1 MKKFFLP
8 FLLILAAASCEDELQ
23 APSDGMPETVLLLD
37 GWISSLDSLHTLK
50 VAESSLSK
58 GLIEAKDVKVSIY
71 VNGVLKD
78 ESDSVVAHSSITS
91 EFILKALLAPGDMVE
106 VRAESPAGHASASSV
121 IMPAPSVSNAS
132 YDGILRMSYYD
143 YSNKREGTFELFRFD
158 LHDSPGN
165 RDVYRIGLFRTSDF
179 VLLADDVD
187 DEYPYPSSKPVGW
200 TQHNPMQPY
209 EAYNMLEPAMKI
221 DWGRA
226 DYSNSNFTL
235 FTDRFFD
242 GDTYRVSV
250 LSLPYVTPSYGYGG
264 RETWAIREKAIV
276 RVESVSE
283 EAYRYYADVEYA
295 KGGTSVIPMFYEPPI
310 LPSNVDGGIGFV
322 CFASATELVCDLP
335 EELIGWR
342 AENPEEKD

>member
-1 MKKFFLP
+1 MKKYILP
-8 FLLILAAASCEDELQ
+8 ILFILAATACEDEIQ

-37 GWISSLDSLHTLK
+37 GWISSADSLHTIK
-50 VAESSLSK
+50 VAASSLSA
-58 GLIEAKDVKVSIY
+58 GFIEAKDVKVSIY
-71 VNGVLKD
+71 VNGVLMD
-78 ESDSVVAHSSITS
+78 ESDSVIVQNFLTS
-91 EFILKALLAPGDMVE
+91 EYVLKALFNPGDEVE
-106 VRAESPAGHASASSV
+106 VRADSPIGHASASSV

-132 YDGILRMSYYD
+132 YDGTLRMSYYE

-179 VLLADDVD
+179 VLVADDA
-187 DEYPYPSSKPVGW
+187 DEDNPNYGAKPIGW
-200 TQHNPMQPY
+200 TNHNPIEPY
-209 EAYNMLEPAMKI
+209 DAFNMLEPAMKI
-221 DWGRA
+221 DWGKA

-242 GDTYRVSV
+242 GETYRVSV
-250 LSLPYVTPSYGYGG
+250 LSLPYDVTYRYSN
-264 RETWAIREKAIV
+264 RETWALREKVIV
-276 RVESVSE
+276 RAEAVSE
-283 EAYRYYADVEYA
+283 EAYRYYSDVEYA
-295 KGGTSVIPMFYEPPI
+295 IGGSSVIPMFYEPPI
-310 LPSNVDGGIGFV
+310 LPSNVEGGIGFV